1 MIADYEPLSLSLSLS
16 HSLSLSLQLQGFGV
30 SVISGIDPN
39 HDNFVSAGVITTR
52 NMLVGCLLRLEPKR
66 DASGDVSVCLTL
78 VHVCQSHTSISMGC
92 ALIRIRCITSFLD
105 VSSDSE
111 VQ

>member
-1 MIADYEPLSLSLSLS
+1 MNLSLSL
-16 HSLSLSLQLQGFGV
+16 SLSLSLQLQGFGV

-39 HDNFVSAGVITTR
+39 PDNFVSASVITTQ

-78 VHVCQSHTSISMGC
+78 VHVCQSHTSISIGC
-92 ALIRIRCITSFLD
+92 AFIRIHCISSFYRCI
-105 VSSDSE
+105 V
-111 VQ
+111 